1 MFNAVHLYLQLPLAR
16 FMQYTCTY
24 HCHCRVQC
32 STLVLTTAIGAFNAV
47 HLYLPL
53 PLARF
58 MQYTCTY
65 HCHCHVQCSTL
76 VLTTAIG
83 AFHAVHWYFPLK
95 MLCFL
100 SSGRFLFLPPPRPLR
115 CRLLD
120 AVCCALRDHRC
131 VLDIR
136 YVTPILV
143 LSSTDRRHHA
153 LVLSQKKSVS
163 KASLELQII
172 QATEWRVVR
181 KHL

>member
-1 MFNAVHLYLQLPLAR
+1 MLY
-16 FMQYTCTY
+16 
-24 HCHCRVQC
+24 
-32 STLVLTTAIGAFNAV
+32 
-47 HLYLPL
+47 
-53 PLARF
+53 
-58 MQYTCTY
+58 
-65 HCHCHVQCSTL
+65 
-76 VLTTAIG
+76 
-83 AFHAVHWYFPLK
+83 
-95 MLCFL
+95 FL

-153 LVLSQKKSVS
+153 LVRSQKKSVS
-163 KASLELQII
+163 KTSLELQII

-181 KHL
+181 KHLWLSRTFCGYCKCWRRTIKSFDAVFAVIYKPCRETIDDCFGKLVFSDEATLHCRYSPI